1 MAKPAVVRTS
11 HPSYLAM
18 SAKWKRCRD
27 AAEGESAVHAA
38 TTQYLSKLSM
48 ESDADYKARLGRTP
62 FFNATWRTISGLRGM
77 LFRKPPIIS
86 APAAIE
92 KYFADIDM
100 AGTGLDQFAAE
111 IAEESLTVGRVGILV
126 DYPAAPS
133 GGATVA
139 QVEGMG
145 LRPYLQIY
153 KAETII
159 NWREARINNVQ
170 RLVLAVLAESA
181 SISDDEFSHKTE
193 PRYRVLD
200 IFEGAYRQRVYKVDE
215 RGEDELLS
223 EVFPMIGGAQLDYI
237 PFLIL
242 GADCIGSEVYDPPL
256 IDLVDMN
263 IHHYAVSADYEHGCH
278 FSGLPSL
285 FISGYIPDINALP
298 IYIGGAGA
306 NCLPDPQ
313 ARAYFV
319 ETTSNFAA
327 LRVNLEDKKSQM
339 AVLGARMLETQR
351 DGVEAAETA
360 AQHRKGEE
368 SLLAGIANNLSSG
381 LEAALMWLAEWL
393 RAAGE
398 ISVQINRD
406 FMPMRMSAQEMSA
419 LVGAWQSGAI
429 SHQTLFENLQRGE
442 IIADSIDFAQEQ
454 SRTSDAAPKFAQGSA
469 SGY

>member
-1 MAKPAVVRTS
+1 MAGKGVSAT
-11 HPSYLAM
+11 HPEYELM
-18 SAKWKRCRD
+18 SGQWRKCRD
-27 AAEGESAVHAA
+27 AAQGERAIHAA
-38 TTQYLSKLSM
+38 GEMYLAKLAAETS
-48 ESDADYKARLGRTP
+48 SDYNARRKRTP

-139 QVEGMG
+139 QIESMG

-181 SISDDEFSHKTE
+181 SSSADEFSHKTE

-242 GADCIGSEVYDPPL
+242 GADCIGPEVYDPPL

-263 IHHYAVSADYEHGCH
+263 LHHYAVSADYEHGCH

-285 FISGYIPDINALP
+285 FISGFRQEETDPI
-298 IYIGGAGA
+298 IYIGGPTA
-306 NCLPDPQ
+306 NVLPDAA

-319 ETTSNFAA
+319 EISSNFAA

-406 FMPMRMSAQEMSA
+406 FMPMRMSGQEMSA

-454 SRTSDAAPKFAQGSA
+454 SRIDDAPLATPGGPFNG
-469 SGY
+469 GG